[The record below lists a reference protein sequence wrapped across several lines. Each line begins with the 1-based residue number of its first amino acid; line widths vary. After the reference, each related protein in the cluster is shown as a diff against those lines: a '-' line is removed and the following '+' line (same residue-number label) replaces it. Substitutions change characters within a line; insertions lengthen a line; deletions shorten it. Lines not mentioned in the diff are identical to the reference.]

1 MRYLCTD
8 IPVETIEQRNKNCIF
23 YSLLVKFLL
32 NIYNFAELEMVAVI
46 DAIQQRTKHCTAIFW
61 PNGKLHLCVG

>member
-8 IPVETIEQRNKNCIF
+8 IPVEMTEQRNKNCIF
-23 YSLLVKFLL
+23 HSLLVKFLL

-46 DAIQQRTKHCTAIFW
+46 
-61 PNGKLHLCVG
+61 N